1 MSLYEDVLR
10 AGAGAPGAP
19 GASGGAPK
27 PPRDSAAVVPWRRS
41 ASGDLEV
48 FWVRRSDELAFMG
61 GWYAFPGGA
70 KNRDDAT
77 LEDTAVRELH
87 EETGL
92 AVSGGRLVPAGR
104 WLTPPLGPM
113 RFDNRFF
120 LLEWPAREPEQ
131 PVVAPGELAFGE
143 WIAPAIAFERWRSGE
158 VLAAP
163 PVLHFLRVLAEDGPE
178 RGLARLADPAE
189 AFLGR
194 LLAIEFRPGYLVFPL
209 ATRTLP
215 PATHTNAVVVGTR
228 RALLIDPGSDDAR
241 ELELLFEALHVA
253 RERRGV
259 EIGAIVLTHHHP
271 DHVAGVAA
279 ARAALGVPVW
289 AHAATAERLATFG
302 LSVDRE
308 LRDGEPLVLPGGDV
322 GGDVDAGERVL
333 TVVETPGHARG
344 HLVFHDAA
352 ARVLVGGDLVSALS
366 TIVIDPP
373 EGDLDDYLAS
383 LERAAA
389 LDATLLIP
397 AHGTALLDP
406 PKVLRKAIAHRLW
419 REEKLLAAWAGGLR
433 SLDELV
439 PVVYDDAPAFLHPLA
454 ARQLTAHLERLRRA
468 GRLRED

>member
-1 MSLYEDVLR
+1 MSLYETVLQGL
-10 AGAGAPGAP
+10 AATA
-19 GASGGAPK
+19 ASAPK

-41 ASGDLEV
+41 ADGHLEV
-48 FWVRRSDELAFMG
+48 FWVRRADELAFMG

-70 KNRDDAT
+70 KERADAT
-77 LEDTAVRELH
+77 IEDTALRELV

-92 AVSGGRLVPAGR
+92 VVERERLVPAGR
-104 WLTPPLGPM
+104 WVTPPLGPV

-120 LLEWPAREPEQ
+120 LLEWPSQATSQ
-131 PVVAPGELAFGE
+131 PVIEPGELAFGE
-143 WIAPAIAFERWRSGE
+143 WIAPRVAFERWQRGE

-178 RGLARLADPAE
+178 RGLVRLIEPAE

-194 LLAIEFRPGYLVFPL
+194 MLAIEFRPGFRVLPL

-215 PATHTNAVVVGTR
+215 PATHTNAVLVGR
-228 RALLIDPGSDDAR
+228 REALLVDPGSADPA
-241 ELELLFEALHVA
+241 ELDLLFEALRAA
-253 RERRGV
+253 RERHGIALV
-259 EIGAIVLTHHHP
+259 AIALTHHHP
-271 DHVAGVAA
+271 DHVAGVEA
-279 ARAALGVPVW
+279 ARAELNVPVW
-289 AHAATAERLATFG
+289 AHAATAERLAPLG
-302 LSVDRE
+302 IAIDRVLADGDTIR
-308 LRDGEPLVLPGGDV
+308 LRDGDGEQILDV
-322 GGDVDAGERVL
+322 VA
-333 TVVETPGHARG
+333 TPGHARG

-383 LERAAA
+383 LERAAG

-419 REEKLLAAWAGGLR
+419 REEKLLTAWANGLR

-439 PVVYDDAPAFLHPLA
+439 PVVYDDAPPALHPLA
-454 ARQLTAHLERLRRA
+454 ARQLTAHLDRLSRA
-468 GRLRED
+468 ARIQREA